1 MIPFRQYFFF
11 FLSFFQIFAVYRMPG
26 SQHVYE
32 EPGFRH
38 SLSNCQVGCFS
49 IWLFFIR
56 QIHLLIISFYYI
68 VSLSTAQGMHQHR
81 LWNGRSKNG
90 RQKAKSKFFWIV
102 FFFRS
107 FIRLINVLT
116 SVTCHSAPPFP
127 CSFLWRSGQSQ
138 ALLPGP
144 PPPPPGLCIDFIDFL
159 QLHPPVSRRR
169 LLLLHSLTSSL
180 FSSWNLIVSL
190 APLLPSSNL
199 VLVSVCSSY

>member
-68 VSLSTAQGMHQHR
+68 VSLSNAQGMHQHR

-90 RQKAKSKFFWIV
+90 RQKAKSKFFLDG
-102 FFFRS
+102 FFFVFIHS
-107 FIRLINVLT
+107 FIRLIYLLT
-116 SVTCHSAPPFP
+116 SMTCHSAPPIP
-127 CSFLWRSGQSQ
+127 CSFFVTVRPVSGPFAPS
-138 ALLPGP
+138 
-144 PPPPPGLCIDFIDFL
+144 PGLCIDFIDFL
-159 QLHPPVSRRR
+159 QLHPPVSRR

-180 FSSWNLIVSL
+180 LSSWNQNCVTCATTSL
-190 APLLPSSNL
+190 L
-199 VLVSVCSSY
+199 